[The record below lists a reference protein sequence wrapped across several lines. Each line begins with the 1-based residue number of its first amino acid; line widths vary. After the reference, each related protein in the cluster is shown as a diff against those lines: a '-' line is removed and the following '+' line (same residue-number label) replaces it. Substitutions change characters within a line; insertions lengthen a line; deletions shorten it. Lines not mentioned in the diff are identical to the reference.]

1 MLMLASF
8 ITPYQLVDI
17 LDLLFLLLF
26 LYRPMSLIQLAIL
39 GIFLRDFM
47 TT

>member
-17 LDLLFLLLF
+17 WDLLFLF